1 MRGKKVFCST
11 PFFFWT
17 DQLWQRLADLG
28 HEKEKLV
35 DGNWSC
41 FNHVLLYFVLLFL
54 GTDQLRQRLADL
66 GHEKEKLVDEVD
78 HVSNMNKNLVDQIGT
93 KISGLENQTKDIKA
107 QYILGEWALS
117 YFLALEHSIPSW
129 LVLVENRVYT
139 QGACGSAQTSHKPV

>member
-1 MRGKKVFCST
+1 M
-11 PFFFWT
+11 
-17 DQLWQRLADLG
+17 ADIG

-35 DGNWSC
+35 DGSWSC

-78 HVSNMNKNLVDQIGT
+78 HVSNMNKNLVGQIET

-107 QYILGEWALS
+107 QYI
-117 YFLALEHSIPSW
+117 Y
-129 LVLVENRVYT
+129 
-139 QGACGSAQTSHKPV
+139 